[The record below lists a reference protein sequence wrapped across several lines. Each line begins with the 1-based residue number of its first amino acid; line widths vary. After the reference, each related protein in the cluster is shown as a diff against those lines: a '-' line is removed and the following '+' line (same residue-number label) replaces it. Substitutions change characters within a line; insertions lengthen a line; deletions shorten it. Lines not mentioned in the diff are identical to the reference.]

1 MLRFG
6 YSSSQNSNLHDGGTN
21 VAVTAAD
28 TLHQAIEQKRDE
40 LYEIA
45 SEQSWTSPEVI
56 LVSQELDSLITH
68 HVIPKYKK
76 EQLNT

>member
-1 MLRFG
+1 M
-6 YSSSQNSNLHDGGTN
+6 
-21 VAVTAAD
+21 AVTAAD

-68 HVIPKYKK
+68 HVLPKYKK